1 MPAKKPT
8 RTEKLVAKNMREVFE
23 SPPSTLKPGKSAEAT
38 RKQQVAIGLSKARAE
53 GADIPDKPKARKRAS
68 KASY

>member
-8 RTEKLVAKNMREVFE
+8 KTEKIVAKNMREVFE
-23 SPPSTLKPGKSAEAT
+23 SPPSTLKPGKSAAAT

-53 GADIPDKPKARKRAS
+53 GADIPDKPTKKRGS